1 MSDKVRIALDA
12 MGGDQGPAVV
22 VAGADLA
29 LTRHPETEF
38 LFFGNAA
45 LIAPL
50 LDARPSLKAA
60 AKLVH
65 TDIAVRMEDKPSQ
78 ALRYGRWKSSMW
90 LAIDAGKKGDA
101 DVAVSGGNTGALMAM
116 SKFNLKTLPG
126 IDRPAIAALWP
137 TLRGESVVL
146 DLGASI
152 GADAD
157 HLVDLAVMGAAMARI
172 LFDLD
177 RPSVG
182 LLNIGVEEAKGLEP
196 VREASAVLREQK
208 LPGLDYHGF
217 VEGND
222 IGKGTVDV
230 VVTEGFA
237 GNIALKTAEGTARQ
251 IGEYLKGA
259 MSRTLSA
266 RIGYLFARS
275 AFRQLRELMD
285 PRKSNGGVFLG
296 LNGIVIKSHG
306 STDAE
311 GFAAAIGL
319 GHGVVHDELLAKI
332 TAALGGPGKAARQA
346 VGCGSY
352 LPAQVLT
359 NSELALKI
367 DTSDDWIVQRTGIHE
382 RRIAAS
388 GEFTSHMAVHA
399 ARAALAH
406 AKVDAQSIDLIVLAT
421 STPDNTFPASAVSVQ
436 AELGI
441 THGAAFDLQA
451 VCSGFVYALATADS
465 LLKSGAF
472 SRALVI
478 GSETFSRILDWTDR
492 GTCVLFGDGA
502 GAVVLDSQTQPDN
515 GEERGVLTVR
525 LRSDGR
531 HKSKLYVD
539 GGPSSTGTVGHLRME
554 GREVFRHAVAMITDV
569 VEDAFKATGYTA
581 ADVDWFI
588 PHQANKRIIDGS
600 AHKLGIPPG
609 KIVVTVDRH
618 GNTSAASIPL
628 VLADAVADRRIKR
641 GDLLLLE
648 AMGGGFTWGAALV
661 RW

>member
-12 MGGDQGPAVV
+12 MGGDHGPAVV

-29 LTRHPETEF
+29 LTRHPGTEF
-38 LFFGNAA
+38 LLFGNSA
-45 LIAPL
+45 LVAPL
-50 LDARPSLKAA
+50 VDARPALKAA

-90 LAIDAGKKGDA
+90 LAIDAVKKGDA

-208 LPGLDYHGF
+208 LLGLDYHGF

-222 IGKGTVDV
+222 IGNGTVDV

-251 IGEYLKGA
+251 MAEYLKAA
-259 MSRTLSA
+259 MTRTLSA

-275 AFRQLRELMD
+275 AFRELRERMD
-285 PRKSNGGVFLG
+285 TRKSNGGVFLG

-319 GHGVVHDELLAKI
+319 GHGVIRDELLAKI
-332 TAALGGPGKAARQA
+332 TAALGRPGKPARQA
-346 VGCGSY
+346 VGG
-352 LPAQVLT
+352 V
-359 NSELALKI
+359 
-367 DTSDDWIVQRTGIHE
+367 
-382 RRIAAS
+382 AS
-388 GEFTSHMAVHA
+388 
-399 ARAALAH
+399 
-406 AKVDAQSIDLIVLAT
+406 
-421 STPDNTFPASAVSVQ
+421 
-436 AELGI
+436 
-441 THGAAFDLQA
+441 
-451 VCSGFVYALATADS
+451 
-465 LLKSGAF
+465 
-472 SRALVI
+472 
-478 GSETFSRILDWTDR
+478 
-492 GTCVLFGDGA
+492 
-502 GAVVLDSQTQPDN
+502 
-515 GEERGVLTVR
+515 
-525 LRSDGR
+525 
-531 HKSKLYVD
+531 
-539 GGPSSTGTVGHLRME
+539 
-554 GREVFRHAVAMITDV
+554 
-569 VEDAFKATGYTA
+569 
-581 ADVDWFI
+581 
-588 PHQANKRIIDGS
+588 
-600 AHKLGIPPG
+600 
-609 KIVVTVDRH
+609 
-618 GNTSAASIPL
+618 
-628 VLADAVADRRIKR
+628 
-641 GDLLLLE
+641 
-648 AMGGGFTWGAALV
+648 
-661 RW
+661 